1 MSRAAE
7 LFKQPGSRVKG
18 DAAKT
23 RARLK
28 GLALGAWRR
37 FMRLS
42 RFRFGIV
49 ERYCRIDSMFLLC
62 FRAVMARSCD
72 RFLLPAIS
80 TPGRPRK
87 RNLRRKK
94 P

>member
-18 DAAKT
+18 DAAET

-72 RFLLPAIS
+72 RFS
-80 TPGRPRK
+80 TSGNFHTRQTQETK
-87 RNLRRKK
+87 S
-94 P
+94 